1 MELKREDVV
10 AVITEKNETICKA
23 CATDQEWA
31 AVSDTS
37 KLFGEDR
44 LKDTKSL
51 YFCDRCDTRLKA

>member
-10 AVITEKNETICKA
+10 AVITEKNELVCRK

-31 AVSDTS
+31 GVANPS
-37 KLFGEDR
+37 KLFRKDK